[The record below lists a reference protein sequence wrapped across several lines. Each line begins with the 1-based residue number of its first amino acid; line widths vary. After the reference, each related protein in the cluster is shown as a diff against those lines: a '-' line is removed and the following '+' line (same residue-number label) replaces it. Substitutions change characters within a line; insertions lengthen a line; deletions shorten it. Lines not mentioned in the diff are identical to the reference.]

1 MRAICGSIRGSSSI
15 ETGRQDPMENQA
27 GNQETR
33 ENRKGQMGDWPD
45 KEITDK
51 ILAAAIRVHRELG
64 PGYLESI
71 YEEAFSAELASEL
84 PLLASGQI
92 MAAAVKAGVGREDAH
107 SIIGEQARNL
117 LAARR
122 EGEPF
127 SLAHALAKEA
137 RLGLSESAISE
148 IIESTGDT
156 LGQSVDQVAEVVEA
170 VAALIAL
177 NPSWA
182 KYQPG
187 KSV

>member
-1 MRAICGSIRGSSSI
+1 MLTSLTGSQWYEGDVSCSVVRRIALPNSFYAIDGLLD
-15 ETGRQDPMENQA
+15 T
-27 GNQETR
+27 T
-33 ENRKGQMGDWPD
+33 
-45 KEITDK
+45 
-51 ILAAAIRVHRELG
+51 IRVSDDL
-64 PGYLESI
+64 SI

-148 IIESTGDT
+148 IIETTGDT